1 MQNAKENGRGK
12 EVAKKIA
19 KKSGLGLGKGGE
31 TVLSNTMRQTESGLE
46 KRYEI
51 IPNNAVKQR
60 ERGLQGIE
68 IPEKLTS
75 HVNSRAGMCSRASHM
90 IHQVIKKR
98 NHTCLVRLEKT
109 QREKSS

>member
-19 KKSGLGLGKGGE
+19 KESGLGLGKGGE

-51 IPNNAVKQR
+51 IPNDVVKQR
-60 ERGLQGIE
+60 ERGLQKGIE

-75 HVNSRAGMCSRASHM
+75 HVNSRAAV
-90 IHQVIKKR
+90 QV
-98 NHTCLVRLEKT
+98 T
-109 QREKSS
+109 